1 MSKTTNE
8 IENIAVKVSSAAERK
23 IRQGH
28 PWVFEDSI
36 TKQNKDEKAG
46 DLAIIYGKKKNKVL
60 AIGLFDPLAIIRIRI
75 IHFGGPE
82 KIDQAFFAEKLQLA
96 FTRREK
102 IMQSETNAFRWVF
115 GENDGFPGL
124 ILDNYDRHLV
134 IKLYSSIWFAW
145 LSDLIGVLGKN
156 WNPKSIILRLNRK
169 LQVAPHTPFKDGSFL
184 IGEAF
189 NGEVEFLEHGVMF
202 KANLIKGHKTGFFL
216 DHRHNRL
223 AIQKLAKNA
232 TVLDLFSYAGG
243 FSIHALAGGA
253 QSVCSVDISEKAL
266 KLAKENALI
275 NDFENR
281 MKYRCMDVFEFL
293 QSDKN
298 TYDLIIV
305 DPPAF
310 ASRNDQQAKAL
321 KSYKKLFHLAMNR
334 LNTGGTILLA
344 SCSSRISFSEFEHLI
359 KSLISDSSSAW
370 KITHSTRHDIDH
382 PHGVPEL
389 DYLKSFYLKKL

>member
-1 MSKTTNE
+1 LSKTTNE

-134 IKLYSSIWFAW
+134 IKLYSR
-145 LSDLIGVLGKN
+145 
-156 WNPKSIILRLNRK
+156 IL
-169 LQVAPHTPFKDGSFL
+169 
-184 IGEAF
+184 
-189 NGEVEFLEHGVMF
+189 
-202 KANLIKGHKTGFFL
+202 
-216 DHRHNRL
+216 
-223 AIQKLAKNA
+223 
-232 TVLDLFSYAGG
+232 
-243 FSIHALAGGA
+243 
-253 QSVCSVDISEKAL
+253 
-266 KLAKENALI
+266 
-275 NDFENR
+275 
-281 MKYRCMDVFEFL
+281 
-293 QSDKN
+293 
-298 TYDLIIV
+298 
-305 DPPAF
+305 
-310 ASRNDQQAKAL
+310 
-321 KSYKKLFHLAMNR
+321 
-334 LNTGGTILLA
+334 
-344 SCSSRISFSEFEHLI
+344 
-359 KSLISDSSSAW
+359 
-370 KITHSTRHDIDH
+370 
-382 PHGVPEL
+382 
-389 DYLKSFYLKKL
+389 